1 MPKKYVV
8 ELTAEEREFLEGIV
22 SKGKAAARKIKH
34 ANIFL
39 KADSGEHGPAWKDER
54 IAEAF
59 DVNVRTVERMRKRL
73 VEHGLDDA
81 LVRVK
86 SSTGPRRKLDGE
98 GEAKLCAIA
107 CSKPPEGRVRWTVR
121 LLADKLVELEVVD
134 SIGRETVRTTLKK
147 MRLNP
152 G

>member
-1 MPKKYVV
+1 MRKKYVV
-8 ELTAEEREFLEGIV
+8 ELTGEEREFLEGIV
-22 SKGKAAARKIKH
+22 NKGKAAARKIKH
-34 ANIFL
+34 ANVFL
-39 KADSGEHGPAWKDER
+39 KADSGKHGPAWTDAR

-86 SSTGPRRKLDGE
+86 GPCGPRRKLDGE
-98 GEAKLCAIA
+98 GEAMLCAIA
-107 CSKPPEGRVRWTVR
+107 CAKPPEGRVRWSVR
-121 LLADKLVELEVVD
+121 LLADRLVELEVVE

-147 MRLNP
+147 MKLNP